1 MPSGSFERSHLDCRS
16 DVLTYTTQPLAAD
29 LHLAGDIAVEVW
41 CTADQL
47 SHDLCAVL
55 SEVHPDG
62 KVYNLSQGYLH
73 VETSQKNTALQVS
86 LQATCARIAIGNA
99 LRLSIS
105 AACFPAHPMNPGTG
119 SPLGATRIMDAQ
131 IVTLAVNCGGG
142 RPSQVLL
149 PVVSAS

>member
-1 MPSGSFERSHLDCRS
+1 LR
-16 DVLTYTTQPLAAD
+16 
-29 LHLAGDIAVEVW
+29 
-41 CTADQL
+41 
-47 SHDLCAVL
+47 
-55 SEVHPDG
+55 
-62 KVYNLSQGYLH
+62 
-73 VETSQKNTALQVS
+73 VS

-119 SPLGATRIMDAQ
+119 SPLGATRVMDAQ
-131 IVTLAVNCGGG
+131 IVTLAVNCGGD